1 MELKTYFPFWDKL
14 SISDKE
20 IMESFAK
27 IKKVKKGE
35 IIHNGTE
42 NCSDLLLI
50 TDGQLRAYIMSEE
63 GKEITLYRMFER
75 DMCLFSA
82 ACIVNSIE
90 FDIIVEAAL
99 DSEII
104 SIPAEVYK
112 NIMEKYAA
120 VALYTNE
127 VMAAKFSDVM
137 WLMDQVVNKKLDS
150 RLAAFLIEESDIYN
164 TKELKL
170 THEKIARHLGSVREV
185 ITRMLKYFQTEE
197 LVKLNRGGIEI
208 INRDGLEKIGEPSI
222 R

>member
-150 RLAAFLIEESDIYN
+150 RLAAFLIEESDINN

>member
-50 TDGQLRAYIMSEE
+50 TDGQMRAYIMSEE

-150 RLAAFLIEESDIYN
+150 RLAAFLIEESDINN